1 MQSGTLRFTAL
12 GDSTTLGIGDKQAGS
27 FRGWARLLADAMS
40 TAYDVDFRNLSV
52 AGATAGSLL
61 REQVPRA
68 LEHPPQLASLI
79 VGANDTMRS
88 TWDPVAVRRDI
99 VAAADALAG
108 TGATL
113 MTARFHDH
121 PSLLRL
127 PTRVKRA
134 FSSRIAVVNAAYDEV
149 VARHGG
155 LRVDLAHC
163 PEVYTRAFW
172 ACDRVH
178 PAEGGHR
185 MFARRWAA
193 VLAGEGLAF
202 EPPPAEPDSPYV
214 PGLRADLAWAV
225 VEGLPWFGRRAGD
238 LTSWAVRMAWVEAGR
253 PRRGQSTAPV
263 IAMPEQPGVTAVT
276 RVGA

>member
-12 GDSTTLGIGDKQAGS
+12 GDSITLGIGDKQAGS

-40 TAYDVDFRNLSV
+40 TAYAVDFSNLSV

-61 REQVPRA
+61 REQVPLA

-79 VGANDTMRS
+79 VGINDTMRS
-88 TWDPVAVRRDI
+88 TWDPAGVRRD
-99 VAAADALAG
+99 VLAAADALAG

-121 PSLLRL
+121 PSMLRL
-127 PTRVKRA
+127 PARVRRA
-134 FSSRIAVVNAAYDEV
+134 FSSRIALVNDAYDEV

-163 PEVYTRAFW
+163 PEVFTRDYW

-193 VLAGEGLAF
+193 VLAAEGLVF
-202 EPPPAEPDSPYV
+202 TPPPAETDTPYV
-214 PGLRADLAWAV
+214 PGLRTDLAWLV

-238 LTSWAVRMAWVEAGR
+238 LATWAVRMAWVESQRA
-253 PRRGQSTAPV
+253 RRAQSAAPV
-263 IAMPEQPGVTAVT
+263 IAMPEQPGLTAVT